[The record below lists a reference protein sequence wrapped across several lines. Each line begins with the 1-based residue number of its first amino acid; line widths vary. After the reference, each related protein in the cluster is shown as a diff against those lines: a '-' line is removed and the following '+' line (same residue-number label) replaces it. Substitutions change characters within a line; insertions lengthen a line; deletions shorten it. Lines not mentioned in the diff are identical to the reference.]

1 MPALPPSPQ
10 LVSTGSRRPWSR
22 FSKDDRGF
30 VAALVAIAIFLLVAS
45 ASHHP
50 AVVDASL
57 RLSSS
62 LMRASGGSGGGGGG
76 DPPVWASTQH
86 GLVQKFF
93 DEPFADHRATFV
105 HAVIRS
111 ENETYRTEGAEW
123 DRYVAVPVHIESAS
137 ALTRSIESDAR

>member
-1 MPALPPSPQ
+1 M
-10 LVSTGSRRPWSR
+10 
-22 FSKDDRGF
+22 
-30 VAALVAIAIFLLVAS
+30 
-45 ASHHP
+45 
-50 AVVDASL
+50 
-57 RLSSS
+57 
-62 LMRASGGSGGGGGG
+62 
-76 DPPVWASTQH
+76 WASTQH